1 MGGVK
6 DMAEEKAAKEPPIPA
21 GKNLTMQ
28 EMAYFNRIYS
38 LCRHNKYREIESLLE
53 KGAPVDATDE
63 FGNTPLVIAAQNGYK
78 RMTKLLLR
86 HNADINAQNNR
97 GNTPLHF
104 SYAYGFKVLAEYL
117 KEKGADDTI
126 RNDGGL
132 RVTRAW
138 GSNNNSRAWGSGK
151 GPCART

>member
-1 MGGVK
+1 MGTPSEP
-6 DMAEEKAAKEPPIPA
+6 ATEEE
-21 GKNLTMQ
+21 
-28 EMAYFNRIYS
+28 RIQQFLEKTCS
-38 LCRHNKYREIESLLE
+38 QCRHGRNAEVKQALE
-53 KGAPVDATDE
+53 NGFPIDSQDKD
-63 FGNTPLVIAAQNGYK
+63 GNTLLIIACQNNDKKAPL